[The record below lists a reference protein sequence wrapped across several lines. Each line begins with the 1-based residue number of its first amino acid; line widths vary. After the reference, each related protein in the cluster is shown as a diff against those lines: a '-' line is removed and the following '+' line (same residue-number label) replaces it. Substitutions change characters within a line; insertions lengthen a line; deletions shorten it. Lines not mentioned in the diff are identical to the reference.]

1 MGNLKIKKRF
11 MIIRNKVGKL
21 KFNIIFRYQGDG
33 IEKDSVYEKTKW
45 KEKKL
50 GIWWK
55 RYTAVGERKNN
66 PGLMFGLNLIWANL
80 WFDISYGVKTF
91 NIKEK

>member
-1 MGNLKIKKRF
+1 

-66 PGLMFGLNLIWANL
+66 PGIMFGFNLIWANL

-91 NIKEK
+91 NTKEK

>member
-91 NIKEK
+91 NTKEK

>member
-1 MGNLKIKKRF
+1 

-55 RYTAVGERKNN
+55 QYTAVGERKNN
-66 PGLMFGLNLIWANL
+66 PGIMFGLNLIWANL

-91 NIKEK
+91 NTKEK

>member
-1 MGNLKIKKRF
+1 

-21 KFNIIFRYQGDG
+21 KLNIIFRYQGDG
-33 IEKDSVYEKTKW
+33 IDKDSVYEKTKW

-55 RYTAVGERKNN
+55 RYTALGERKGKVAFEKKNHF
-66 PGLMFGLNLIWANL
+66 PGLMFGINLIWANL
-80 WFDISYGVKTF
+80 WFDVSYGVKTF
-91 NIKEK
+91 EINEK

>member
-66 PGLMFGLNLIWANL
+66 PGVMFGLNLIWANL

-91 NIKEK
+91 NTKEK

>member
-1 MGNLKIKKRF
+1 

-55 RYTAVGERKNN
+55 RYTPVGDKKNN

-80 WFDISYGVKTF
+80 WFHISYGAKTF
-91 NIKEK
+91 NTKEK

>member
-66 PGLMFGLNLIWANL
+66 PGIMFGLNLIWANL

-91 NIKEK
+91 NTKEK

>member
-50 GIWWK
+50 GVWWK

-66 PGLMFGLNLIWANL
+66 PGIMFGLNLIWANL

-91 NIKEK
+91 NTKEK

>member
-1 MGNLKIKKRF
+1 

-66 PGLMFGLNLIWANL
+66 PGIMFGLNLIWANL

-91 NIKEK
+91 NTKEK